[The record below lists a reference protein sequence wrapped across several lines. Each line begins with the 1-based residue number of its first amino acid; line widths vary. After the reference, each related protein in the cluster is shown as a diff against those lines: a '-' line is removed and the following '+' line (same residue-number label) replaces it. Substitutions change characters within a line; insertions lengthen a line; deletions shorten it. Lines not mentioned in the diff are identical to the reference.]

1 MGCNESR
8 ESSKTKNVCFDVY
21 TSESLINNP
30 SYEFIE
36 LANFLKNQNNKKYTN
51 DELFQLLYLFS
62 IHRDKIKPNY
72 KYGQSLFNNI
82 LFITNTIQLHI
93 QNNGITLN
101 TMKYIIKIMMY
112 HIDEQIYDSIYNNQL
127 YNLFK
132 MFIKDKHT
140 FIQLMNTNE
149 YKPDEI
155 EIYTDAHLYY
165 DYKCGIYERYI
176 SPISVKQYLLYDY
189 ISYLITTN
197 TLSEN
202 RDFVKKYV
210 NMLYTQDTLDT
221 FSIQIKILSLYVLIH
236 FKMIKRGK
244 KCKMYDLLYIYNN
257 NIIKNILLKQ
267 LSSGSYNNIPNY
279 SYENNY
285 NKSCYSYRYEKDKNG
300 FVLLGEL
307 YSKLMEYKNN
317 KKKFIKE
324 KVYKR
329 KNKFVKRLTL

>member
-1 MGCNESR
+1 
-8 ESSKTKNVCFDVY
+8 
-21 TSESLINNP
+21 
-30 SYEFIE
+30 
-36 LANFLKNQNNKKYTN
+36 
-51 DELFQLLYLFS
+51 
-62 IHRDKIKPNY
+62 
-72 KYGQSLFNNI
+72 
-82 LFITNTIQLHI
+82 
-93 QNNGITLN
+93 
-101 TMKYIIKIMMY
+101 MKYIIKIMMY

-132 MFIKDKHT
+132 MFIKDKNT

-221 FSIQIKILSLYVLIH
+221 LSENCQFSIQIKILSLYLLIH

-267 LSSGSYNNIPNY
+267 LGSYNNTIDYSYENNYNKSCY

-285 NKSCYSYRYEKDKNG
+285 NKSCYSYRYEKDKNNLI
-300 FVLLGEL
+300 LLGEL

-317 KKKFIKE
+317 KKIQK

>member
-1 MGCNESR
+1 
-8 ESSKTKNVCFDVY
+8 
-21 TSESLINNP
+21 
-30 SYEFIE
+30 
-36 LANFLKNQNNKKYTN
+36 
-51 DELFQLLYLFS
+51 
-62 IHRDKIKPNY
+62 
-72 KYGQSLFNNI
+72 
-82 LFITNTIQLHI
+82 
-93 QNNGITLN
+93 
-101 TMKYIIKIMMY
+101 
-112 HIDEQIYDSIYNNQL
+112 
-127 YNLFK
+127 
-132 MFIKDKHT
+132 
-140 FIQLMNTNE
+140 MNTNE

-165 DYKCGIYERYI
+165 DYKCGIYKRYI

-221 FSIQIKILSLYVLIH
+221 LSENCQFSIQIKILSLYVLIH

-267 LSSGSYNNIPNY
+267 LGNNSYTQNGSYTQNLCNNC

-285 NKSCYSYRYEKDKNG
+285 NKSCYSYCYEKDKKSLI
-300 FVLLGEL
+300 LLGEL